1 MVYKKRGGATGKGIQ
16 QNLRENFLRRI
27 KERVIPAE

>member
-16 QNLRENFLRRI
+16 QNLREKISRRI
-27 KERVIPAE
+27 KERVIPAK